1 MAPAPDFACV
11 WDAGPRVRP
20 RVVRAVA
27 SRGGGGRLVRSIR
40 TRARPQLFFSAETS
54 LVIVPIVVRDRRGRF
69 VEGLARDDF
78 AILEDGVPQEIQF
91 FEAVDVPLDLV
102 FAIDFSSSMA
112 PVADRLKRAAGR
124 FVRALAG
131 RGSLSVIAFN
141 DQVFVLGR
149 RERSPEALLAAI
161 DALPAP
167 TGGTA
172 MLDAV
177 ARALTL
183 HGEDLAHQVVVL
195 FTDGDDQHSLSS
207 LRGVQDRIRASQAT
221 VYVVTLGRGRRIE
234 RVRALLDRLT
244 RLSGGRS
251 FPVDRIDD
259 LEPALDYVRNDL
271 RDRYFIGYRPSNAEL
286 DGTWRRIEVRTPDRR
301 HVIRAPRGLSR
312 RAVARLRAYRLAGSA
327 DGRRRFRPVL
337 QSPVPGGRTRSRIAS
352 RWLTP
357 LRLRRR
363 PDGHRHELAH
373 ARPAAARR
381 RVAGERDGGAHLEQ
395 GGGRAPGGRRRDGRR
410 STAAR
415 ATWPAA
421 RPAAPARR
429 PAGGAGSR
437 DRRASGRAR
446 SGRRAGPSRPPAP
459 GGCPSTSRSTV
470 APPAVSPR
478 AARKRFQRDG
488 SGENMFHC

>member
-1 MAPAPDFACV
+1 MALTPMPRRRIPAAALPPAALLAALAGPATVPVAPQETEPALAIVEPGPDGLLVDSVRLRAEVTGAADVEEVTFFVDGAPACVAPAPGFACV
-11 WDAGPRVRP
+11 WDAGPRVLP

-40 TRARPQLFFSAETS
+40 TRARPQLFFSAEAN

-69 VEGLARDDF
+69 VDGLTRDDF
-78 AILEDGVPQEIQF
+78 AILEDGVRQDVHF
-91 FEAVDVPLDLV
+91 FETLEVPLDLV

-161 DALPAP
+161 DALPPP

-271 RDRYFIGYRPSNAEL
+271 RDRYFIGYRPSNPEL

-301 HVIRAPRGLSR
+301 HVIRAREG
-312 RAVARLRAYRLAGSA
+312 YLA
-327 DGRRRFRPVL
+327 
-337 QSPVPGGRTRSRIAS
+337 SP
-352 RWLTP
+352 
-357 LRLRRR
+357 
-363 PDGHRHELAH
+363 
-373 ARPAAARR
+373 
-381 RVAGERDGGAHLEQ
+381 
-395 GGGRAPGGRRRDGRR
+395 
-410 STAAR
+410 
-415 ATWPAA
+415 
-421 RPAAPARR
+421 
-429 PAGGAGSR
+429 SR
-437 DRRASGRAR
+437 DSG
-446 SGRRAGPSRPPAP
+446 P
-459 GGCPSTSRSTV
+459 
-470 APPAVSPR
+470 
-478 AARKRFQRDG
+478 
-488 SGENMFHC
+488 